1 MTSMAA
7 KQRLILVWIFLL
19 GLTLVTGLAAK
30 ALSDF
35 SVMVPVL
42 ALASLIKARLILSHY
57 LDLRRAPDWN
67 RAFLAILV
75 ALVLAV
81 YGLSFLP
88 IHT

>member
-1 MTSMAA
+1 MAA
-7 KQRLILVWIFLL
+7 TQRLILVWIVLL
-19 GLTLVTGLAAK
+19 GLTLVTGLAAR
-30 ALSDF
+30 ALSEF
-35 SVMVPVL
+35 AIMVPVL

-57 LDLRRAPDWN
+57 MDLRRAPDWN

-81 YGLSFLP
+81 YGLGLLP